1 MGRTLKKRSEWWIG
15 LGKWG
20 VIAGIMLGGATST
33 FATTTD
39 TTDTA
44 QKAEKE
50 IIPVQFLGIND
61 FHGALSTTGSAYIE
75 GKKYSNAGTA
85 ALLAGYLNQAENSFK
100 QTNTSGQTFRV
111 QAGDMVGASPANSGL
126 LQDEPTIKIM
136 NQMKI
141 DVGTLGNHEF
151 DEGLDEFSRI
161 LKAEAP
167 SAGKFN
173 QITQDYPQEA
183 AKQEIVIANVENKS
197 DGKVPNGWQP
207 YTIKE
212 VSKNGQTVKV
222 GFIGVVTTDV
232 PNLVLK
238 KYHEAYNFLDEA
250 ETIVRYEKELR
261 TQGVQAIV
269 VLAHDPSKSSNGVV
283 SEKAATI
290 MEKVNTSDPENSV
303 DIFFAG
309 HNHEYTNGI
318 VGNTRIV
325 QSTSQGKA
333 YIDVTG
339 ELDSSTKDFVKVPQ
353 ANVTPVLANGSVQPD
368 ADVQAI
374 VTDASARVQT
384 VTEEKI
390 GTAETAESVSREVNA
405 DKESALGNL
414 VTDAQV
420 AMARAAGFN
429 ADFAL
434 TNNGGIRSD
443 LAVRADK
450 GITWGAA
457 QNVQPFGNILQVV
470 EMTGTQIKQVLAQQF
485 ELNET
490 YFLQMSGLKM
500 SYTDGDSS
508 ANAHQ
513 LFTVT
518 KADGTPLSD
527 TQTYQVV
534 INDFLYG
541 GGDGFSGFTQAKLI
555 GAIDS
560 DTETF
565 VQYIKKVESE
575 KKTVDAKIEGRKTY
589 LSKADI
595 AAANQ
600 AAIEMIQN
608 KTTINPLYAGTPD
621 LSGKTVAGASVTATL
636 KGISTTAVANENGE
650 FTVPL
655 SQEQVIVGA
664 EVTLKVTDLKGNSWQ
679 TKQIVQPVLTASS
692 ATSAPVGSASLSTTN
707 SSSKI
712 NSNMPTKNT
721 TSGKLPQTGE
731 KESTMLGAWGALSLI
746 AFTVVTLK
754 RKKTLEN
761 N

>member
-1 MGRTLKKRSEWWIG
+1 MI
-15 LGKWG
+15 
-20 VIAGIMLGGATST
+20 VGIMLGGATTT
-33 FATTTD
+33 FATATD
-39 TTDTA
+39 TTPT
-44 QKAEKE
+44 AEKE

-75 GKKYSNAGTA
+75 GKKYGNAGTA
-85 ALLAGYLNQAENSFK
+85 ALLAGYLNRAETSFK
-100 QTNTSGQTFRV
+100 QTNVSGQTFRV

-161 LKAEAP
+161 LKAETP
-167 SAGKFN
+167 SGEKFN
-173 QITQDYPQEA
+173 QITKDYPQEV

-197 DGKVPNGWQP
+197 DGKIPNGWQP

-238 KYHEAYNFLDEA
+238 KYHERYNFLDEA
-250 ETIVRYEKELR
+250 DTIVRYEKELR
-261 TQGVQAIV
+261 AQGVQAIV

-283 SEKAATI
+283 SEKAAEI
-290 MEKVNTSDPENSV
+290 MEKVNASDPENSV

-309 HNHEYTNGI
+309 HNHEYTNGV

-339 ELDSSTKDFVKVPQ
+339 ELDSSTKDFIKVPQ
-353 ANVTPVLANGSVQPD
+353 ANVTPVLADGTVQPD
-368 ADVQAI
+368 ANVQAI

-390 GTAETAESVSREVNA
+390 GTAEKAESVSREVNA

-420 AMARAAGFN
+420 SMARKAGFN
-429 ADFAL
+429 VDFAL
-434 TNNGGIRSD
+434 TNNGGIRAD
-443 LAVRADK
+443 LAVRLDK

-470 EMTGTQIKQVLAQQF
+470 EMTGAQIKQVLSQQY
-485 ELNET
+485 ERNET

-500 SYTDGDSS
+500 SYTDGDSPAS
-508 ANAHQ
+508 AHQ
-513 LFTVT
+513 LFAVT
-518 KADGTPLSD
+518 KADGAPISD

-600 AAIEMIQN
+600 AAIETIKN
-608 KTTINPLYAGTPD
+608 KTTINPIYAGASD
-621 LSGKTVAGASVTATL
+621 LSGKTVANASITATI
-636 KGISTTAVANENGE
+636 KEISTTAAANENGE
-650 FTVPL
+650 FTVPI
-655 SQEQVIVGA
+655 SQEQVISGT

-679 TKQIVQPVLTASS
+679 TKQIVQPVLTAST
-692 ATSAPVGSASLSTTN
+692 ATSQAMSSASLSTTN
-707 SSSKI
+707 SSRQTKS
-712 NSNMPTKNT
+712 NSNISTQST
-721 TSGKLPQTGE
+721 AAAKLPQTGE
-731 KESTMLGAWGALSLI
+731 KESAMLGAVGTLI
-746 AFTVVTLK
+746 FITVTVLTLK
-754 RKKTLEN
+754 KKKSCEN